1 MSMSWLAEFLTL
13 LIPLISLITII
24 AITIVRGMNAKFL
37 RIEDSREEEIK
48 LLRKDMLDEWQVIR
62 DIATNRNTKIW
73 EKVNEQK
80 DSIAVNL
87 RSIDKVMADQSH
99 LKEMTE
105 ANNRMLT
112 ESLTTMSKN
121 FLSGFHELSESFK
134 SLSREVRESNLQI
147 ATHIAKTE
155 GN

>member
-1 MSMSWLAEFLTL
+1 MSWLSEFLTL
-13 LIPLISLITII
+13 LIPLLALITII
-24 AITIVRGMNAKFL
+24 TIAVIRGTNAKFL
-37 RIEDSREEEIK
+37 HIEDSREDEIK
-48 LLRKDMLDEWQVIR
+48 LLRKDMLAEWQVIR
-62 DIATNRNTKIW
+62 DIATNRNNKIW

-112 ESLTTMSKN
+112 ESLTAMSKN
-121 FLSGFHELSESFK
+121 FLTGFHELSESFQ
-134 SLSREVRESNLQI
+134 SLSKEVRESNLQI